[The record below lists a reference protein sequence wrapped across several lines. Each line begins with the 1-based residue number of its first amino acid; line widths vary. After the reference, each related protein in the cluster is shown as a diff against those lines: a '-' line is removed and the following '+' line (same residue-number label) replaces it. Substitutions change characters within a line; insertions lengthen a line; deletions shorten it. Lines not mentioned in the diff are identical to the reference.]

1 MCLTTSA
8 RSQQHPRCWRRQH
21 PPCPAPSPPSTNS
34 GATQHG
40 CLPRQ
45 PPHPTPPGWGPC
57 HGGGAVP
64 HPRGGSIGAVT
75 AGRGCLD
82 TLAYDHRQHEP
93 KGQARGVV
101 VESPPPGGPWVGR
114 CPRRPRRCRPP
125 WEPPLG
131 GRPGDSACAQSGRQ
145 GGGGVPKGKQAHGAL
160 HVPPYVGRPTMGAPW
175 RGLDDSPSA
184 PPSLC
189 APPAGGAALW
199 PAKRLRS
206 PGPAASHRG
215 RQSQP
220 TTAGLSKWLTRLDYP
235 SWPSS
240 QTAVSPRWGATAGC
254 VWVGPGRRDALSDS
268 TTPRPPLLAALAARR
283 EAEPRVSDA
292 PPGHGWP
299 RTVRWHAPPRARRAG
314 AGAPANDLEK

>member
-64 HPRGGSIGAVT
+64 HPRGGSICTVT

-145 GGGGVPKGKQAHGAL
+145 GGGGCPRVNRPTVSSMCHHKWGARRWAHHGGVWMILPPHRPACVPHQ
-160 HVPPYVGRPTMGAPW
+160 PVGRP
-175 RGLDDSPSA
+175 S
-184 PPSLC
+184 
-189 APPAGGAALW
+189 
-199 PAKRLRS
+199 
-206 PGPAASHRG
+206 G
-215 RQSQP
+215 RQSACDP
-220 TTAGLSKWLTRLDYP
+220 P
-235 SWPSS
+235 
-240 QTAVSPRWGATAGC
+240 VPR
-254 VWVGPGRRDALSDS
+254 
-268 TTPRPPLLAALAARR
+268 
-283 EAEPRVSDA
+283 
-292 PPGHGWP
+292 P
-299 RTVRWHAPPRARRAG
+299 RTVAAKAS
-314 AGAPANDLEK
+314 